1 MAAEG
6 GHHHY
11 PTLTQTKT
19 LEPKSTFLSGKV
31 QQEPK
36 KRKKTEAVKRNST
49 HCIWCEK
56 KSKWSLICLLFKVVR
71 WVQRSVVLHRQYED
85 GKTRFWRQ
93 GFGLF
98 FNSRD
103 TRPITASPR
112 WHDWG
117 WKGVAGEGGA
127 KPLRG
132 EKRAF
137 VGVQSPDCRWS
148 FCRGRVEVTLLSF
161 TNE

>member
-71 WVQRSVVLHRQYED
+71 WVQRSVALHRQYED

-93 GFGLF
+93 RFGLF

-103 TRPITASPR
+103 TRPITASPGR
-112 WHDWG
+112 KTSVCWRS
-117 WKGVAGEGGA
+117 VSRLQMIIL
-127 KPLRG
+127 P
-132 EKRAF
+132 
-137 VGVQSPDCRWS
+137 WS
-148 FCRGRVEVTLLSF
+148 CRGDASLVHKWINICRCFYQLEL
-161 TNE
+161 